1 MSLYWSTK
9 SVGGRDYTVIQHPL
23 RDTSTKVCG
32 VKFHCGYGVVQKESK
47 AYKMLKSMPLFR
59 NAKEFPLT
67 LLKSLKFVTRSQ
79 DIALIYG
86 KDIFITYQ
94 RELIEHNKKQEAQ
107 KFEETRSERNS
118 DKSSKCK
125 YLLLHNDFC
134 NNEKVFGSNG
144 YCRMH
149 ILEDRE
155 LIKEMGIEIPS
166 YVGREGFGKET
177 SHFLAKICKK
187 IEQYTREKS
196 KKELSE
202 LLIESNE
209 TQEVS

>member
-9 SVGGRDYTVIQHPL
+9 SVGGREYTVIQHPL

-47 AYKMLKSMPLFR
+47 AYKMLRSMPLFR
-59 NAKEFPLT
+59 SAKEFPLT
-67 LLKSLKFVTRSQ
+67 LLKSLKFITRSQ

-86 KDIFITYQ
+86 KDVFITYQ
-94 RELIEHNKKQEAQ
+94 RELIQHNKKQEAQ

-118 DKSSKCK
+118 EKSSKCK

-149 ILEDRE
+149 ILEDKE

-177 SHFLAKICKK
+177 SVFLAKICKK
-187 IEQYTREKS
+187 IDQHTRDKS
-196 KKELSE
+196 KKELNE

>member
-9 SVGGRDYTVIQHPL
+9 SVGGREYTVIQHPL

-47 AYKMLKSMPLFR
+47 AYKMLRSMPLFR
-59 NAKEFPLT
+59 SAKEFPLT
-67 LLKSLKFVTRSQ
+67 LLKSLKFITRSQ

-86 KDIFITYQ
+86 KDVFITYQ
-94 RELIEHNKKQEAQ
+94 RELIQHNKKQEAQ

-118 DKSSKCK
+118 EKSSKCK

-149 ILEDRE
+149 ILEDKE

-177 SHFLAKICKK
+177 SVFLAKICKK
-187 IEQYTREKS
+187 IDQHTREKS
-196 KKELSE
+196 KKELNE